1 MHRES
6 ADHLLL
12 NEIGRVQIETASSIF
27 FDPYT
32 KNRKSGSFIL
42 IDPASNLTVA
52 AGMIVKEISELDS
65 ELDVQQKSSNV
76 VWEDRVVKRVTR
88 EEKNGHQAH
97 VYWFTGFSGS
107 GKTTIAKELEKK
119 LFDEGKQVYL
129 LDGDN
134 IRHGINGDLEF
145 TEKDRVE
152 NIRRIGP
159 VARLMY
165 DVGFIVF
172 FSFISPK
179 REMRQMVRYCN

>member
-1 MHRES
+1 LHRES

-88 EEKNGHQAH
+88 EEKNGHQAMYIGLPAFL
-97 VYWFTGFSGS
+97 VQVRQLLQRNW
-107 GKTTIAKELEKK
+107 KK
-119 LFDEGKQVYL
+119 SYL
-129 LDGDN
+129 MKVN
-134 IRHGINGDLEF
+134 RSIY
-145 TEKDRVE
+145 
-152 NIRRIGP
+152 
-159 VARLMY
+159 LM
-165 DVGFIVF
+165 VIIFAM
-172 FSFISPK
+172 
-179 REMRQMVRYCN
+179 E